1 MQQKQPESAQI
12 SSESS
17 GQAQGLTLLRQE
29 RPSYRWYH
37 KLTAVMAA
45 LFCFELGVFLL
56 IYPWVSDWTLN
67 ASVIPLWGRAI
78 WTSSPFRGAISGV
91 GILNIYISFTEV
103 ARLRRFS

>member
-1 MQQKQPESAQI
+1 M
-12 SSESS
+12 
-17 GQAQGLTLLRQE
+17 
-29 RPSYRWYH
+29 
-37 KLTAVMAA
+37 
-45 LFCFELGVFLL
+45 
-56 IYPWVSDWTLN
+56 SDWTLN